1 MNQNREE
8 KKHEGLDRYIIL
20 TIFIV
25 LATVAIIY
33 NLAKIQ
39 IVNGQKYRE
48 ESVYRLS
55 ANGNIYPK
63 RGDIYDRN
71 GVPIAGSR
79 MGYCAQYVD
88 IKMPSEEKNRM
99 LLELIKVLEKD
110 DKTVKSRLDNYI
122 SFDPIR
128 FKVDDRTE
136 FINSIVKTK
145 EDAKYIITAEQAF
158 KYMREKTYEIDSSY
172 TDEEAYQIMRLRY
185 EIQISQPQINN
196 PLALAEDISVEVMS
210 ELEERSAELR
220 GVSTFIKPYREYYEA
235 ARYLPHVLG
244 YVGSITAEE
253 LESFNEEL
261 KKQEGSVPYSPHD
274 IVGKMGIER
283 AAESLLRGI
292 PGKTFR
298 EVDENGKTTKSY
310 LERSASPGKD
320 IYLTI
325 DLELQK
331 VALKALKDQ
340 IEWIRQNPTKSR
352 KNFGDADAGAVVVQN
367 VNTGEIL
374 AMVSYPDFDP
384 MVFLENNYEEIMALW
399 NDDKSPMVNRA
410 TSGRYAPGSTY
421 KPLVAVAALESGTVT
436 PDTRVN
442 CPYREEIGNMMFT
455 NLEGNQGRINLEKAL
470 ETSSNMYFYKVGVQ
484 TGIDNIVKWAKIF
497 GFGKH
502 TGIEIG
508 EAEGSIASR
517 EYKRKYF
524 GEDWYPANTAMAS
537 IGQLYNAFTPVQIS
551 NYISI
556 IANDGKKYTPHL
568 VKMAVDDNGKITY
581 EPSDDYE
588 QIPASQSNIAA
599 VKRGMQA
606 VVNATDGTAANI
618 FKDFPFKVA
627 GKTGTSETGY
637 EATSSSN
644 GLFVCYAPY
653 DKPEIAVVVVVEHG
667 VWGSYT
673 APIAREIMLEYFRLN
688 EQRESKDAIQK
699 ESIDIIW

>member
-1 MNQNREE
+1 MNHNREE
-8 KKHEGLDRYIIL
+8 KKHEGLDRFIIL
-20 TIFIV
+20 AIFIIIV
-25 LATVAIIY
+25 TVTLIY

-39 IVNGQKYRE
+39 IVNGQKYKE

-55 ANGNIYPK
+55 ATGNIYPK

-79 MGYCAQYVD
+79 MGFCAQYVD

-99 LLELIKVLEKD
+99 LLEIIKVLEKD
-110 DKTVKSRLDNYI
+110 NKTVKSRLDNYL

-128 FKVDDRTE
+128 FKVEDRTD

-158 KYMREKTYEIDSSY
+158 KYLREKTYEIASTY
-172 TDEEAYQIMRLRY
+172 TDEEAYKIMRLRY
-185 EIQISQPQINN
+185 EIQISQPRINN
-196 PLALAEDISVEVMS
+196 PLTLAEDISVEIMS
-210 ELEERSAELR
+210 ELEERSSELK
-220 GVSTFIKPYREYYEA
+220 GVSTFVKPYREYYEA

-253 LESFNEEL
+253 FESFNAEL
-261 KKQEGSVPYSPHD
+261 EKEEGSVPYSPHD

-283 AAESLLRGI
+283 AAERLLRGV
-292 PGKTFR
+292 PGKTFL

-310 LERSASPGKD
+310 LERPASPGQD

-331 VALKALKDQ
+331 VALKALKDN
-340 IEWIRQNPTKSR
+340 IELIRKNPNKNK

-384 MVFLENNYEEIMALW
+384 FVFLENDYEKIMSLW
-399 NDDKSPMVNRA
+399 NDAKAPMVNRA

-421 KPLVAVAALESGTVT
+421 KPLVAVAALESGKIT
-436 PDTRVN
+436 PNTRIN
-442 CPYREEIGNMMFT
+442 CPYKEEIGNMMFT

-508 EAEGSIASR
+508 EAEGSIASK
-517 EYKRKYF
+517 EYKKKYI

-537 IGQLYNAFTPVQIS
+537 IGQLYNAFTPIQLS

-568 VKMAVDDNGKITY
+568 IKMAIDDNGTISY
-581 EPSDDYE
+581 EPSTEFE
-588 QIPASQSNIAA
+588 QIPASKSTFAA

-606 VVNATDGTAANI
+606 VVNATDGTAANV

-688 EQRESKDAIQK
+688 EKRENKQATDK
-699 ESIDIIW
+699 EAVEIIW